1 MREGAVVL
9 LPLTQAD
16 GKVKPRP
23 AVALRQLPGFGDWLV
38 CGISTQLH
46 QLVSGFDE
54 QVSVKDSDFSL
65 SGLTEPSIIRLS
77 FLQSVRLSAI
87 MGRMAPFL
95 QTATA
100 GFSQIFRNTWHCKRT
115 SRGHRAIIISFVKL
129 NGPPVLT
136 VNESIALKKTAT
148 P

>member
-46 QLVSGFDE
+46 QLVSGFDQ

-65 SGLTEPSIIRLS
+65 SGLTEPSIIRLASCSQFGSRPYGQDWRHFCRTPPPASYKS
-77 FLQSVRLSAI
+77 FAI
-87 MGRMAPFL
+87 LG
-95 QTATA
+95 
-100 GFSQIFRNTWHCKRT
+100 
-115 SRGHRAIIISFVKL
+115 
-129 NGPPVLT
+129 T
-136 VNESIALKKTAT
+136 VSE
-148 P
+148 